1 MQKVVIVVLLV
12 IFVMQKLVI
21 VRDWIIL
28 ADDDSIASNAE
39 FYFLCYV
46 HVLLQSDAITLRLS
60 LMCLAGSRDILCLL
74 TELLPCLQ
82 TDFKMEDTLFYR

>member
-1 MQKVVIVVLLV
+1 
-12 IFVMQKLVI
+12 MQKLVV

-28 ADDDSIASNAE
+28 TDDDFIAFDFRMPSS

-60 LMCLAGSRDILCLL
+60 LMCFTGSRDTLYLL
-74 TELLPCLQ
+74 TELTTSALKS
-82 TDFKMEDTLFYR
+82 F